1 MSWTSGRLENSKPA
15 DNPPF
20 RVKQFELSQSQVL
33 LVKGPAK
40 FSFITG
46 SGEVLGI
53 KNWREP
59 VIVRRG
65 KILPVEPLGDGV
77 KVQVEGG
84 EDMLCE
90 VQEGTRIGSKI
101 WRPAVSQIMTH
112 LQGCHRCRIVL
123 IGVTDSGKSTF
134 ATYLSNILSTS
145 GFKVTFID
153 ADIGQNDV
161 GPPGSIAVARPT
173 TLFTD
178 LRDLPPHRMTYV
190 GYISAGVTFKPILD
204 SLSRVLS
211 AVHEEDRAN
220 SVIVVNTDGFVLSRG
235 LYYKLELLRLIKP
248 HLTVTFGPALYE
260 VFSRL
265 YEGQVIEAQI
275 PEGVGKNHADRLIR
289 RMIQYNRFL
298 ASSRPTTI
306 NLRDKRLKFLGYDFD
321 EIIQITDLGEVKKGK
336 MNLMPSYEPIAL
348 IDRDITTVVISMGAL
363 RDMFVGLGDEITVH
377 GFGLVSKVYG
387 TTLRVKTPVKGAF
400 STVYMGIIR
409 LSGGG
414 AEANAHLGF
423 L

>member
-1 MSWTSGRLENSKPA
+1 
-15 DNPPF
+15 
-20 RVKQFELSQSQVL
+20 
-33 LVKGPAK
+33 
-40 FSFITG
+40 
-46 SGEVLGI
+46 
-53 KNWREP
+53 
-59 VIVRRG
+59 
-65 KILPVEPLGDGV
+65 
-77 KVQVEGG
+77 
-84 EDMLCE
+84 
-90 VQEGTRIGSKI
+90 
-101 WRPAVSQIMTH
+101 
-112 LQGCHRCRIVL
+112 
-123 IGVTDSGKSTF
+123 
-134 ATYLSNILSTS
+134 
-145 GFKVTFID
+145 
-153 ADIGQNDV
+153 
-161 GPPGSIAVARPT
+161 
-173 TLFTD
+173 
-178 LRDLPPHRMTYV
+178 
-190 GYISAGVTFKPILD
+190 
-204 SLSRVLS
+204 
-211 AVHEEDRAN
+211 
-220 SVIVVNTDGFVLSRG
+220 VNTDGFVLSRG